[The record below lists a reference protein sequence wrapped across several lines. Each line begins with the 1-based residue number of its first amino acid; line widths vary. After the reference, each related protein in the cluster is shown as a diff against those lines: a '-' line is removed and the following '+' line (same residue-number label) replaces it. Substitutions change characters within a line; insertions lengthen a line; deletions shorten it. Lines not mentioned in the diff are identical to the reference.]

1 MASDKYVA
9 YYRVSTQRQGR
20 SGLGLEA
27 QRDAVQALVVRHG
40 GRLLEEIT
48 EVESGKRS
56 DRPELRRAI
65 CRAKVSGARLI
76 IAKLDRL
83 SRNASFLLALR
94 DSGVQFIA
102 ADLPNADET
111 VVGIMAVIAQR
122 EREMIAQRTRDAL
135 AGARKRL
142 ARQGRTL
149 GNPNGA
155 SALRRA
161 GRGNMAALEAVS
173 AGAAKRAEDL
183 RETIADVVASGLVSN
198 AAVAAELNQREIE
211 APRGGRWYPTGVARL
226 RRRLVSSSA
235 RSTGSACRLRASSRS
250 AVTWLSFSW
259 PVSCRL

>member
-1 MASDKYVA
+1 MTAEKYVA

-27 QRDAVQALVVRHG
+27 QREAVRALVDRNS

-65 CRAKVSGARLI
+65 RRAKVSGARLI

-83 SRNASFLLALR
+83 SRNASFLLHLR
-94 DSGVQFIA
+94 DSGVRFIA

-122 EREMIAQRTRDAL
+122 EREVIAQRTKEAL
-135 AGARKRL
+135 AIARKRL
-142 ARQGRTL
+142 AKEGRAL

-155 SALRRA
+155 AAIRRA
-161 GRGNMAALEAVS
+161 DKGNTAAIAAVAAS
-173 AGAAKRAEDL
+173 AARRAEEM
-183 RETIADVVASGLVSN
+183 RETIADVVA
-198 AAVAAELNQREIE
+198 
-211 APRGGRWYPTGVARL
+211 
-226 RRRLVSSSA
+226 
-235 RSTGSACRLRASSRS
+235 
-250 AVTWLSFSW
+250 
-259 PVSCRL
+259 

>member
-1 MASDKYVA
+1 MASEKFVA

-27 QRDAVQALVVRHG
+27 QRDAVQALIHRNG

-48 EVESGKRS
+48 EVESGKRN

-83 SRNASFLLALR
+83 SRNASFLLHLR
-94 DSGVQFIA
+94 DSGVRFIA

-122 EREMIAQRTRDAL
+122 EREMIAQRTREAL
-135 AGARKRL
+135 AVARKRL
-142 ARQGRTL
+142 AGQGRAL

-155 SALRRA
+155 AALRRA
-161 GRGNMAALEAVS
+161 GRGNTAAIAAV
-173 AGAAKRAEDL
+173 GAAADKRAEDL
-183 RETIADVVASGLVSN
+183 RETIMDVVASGALSH
-198 AAVAAELNQREIE
+198 AAIAAELNRREIE
-211 APRGGRWYPTGVARL
+211 APRGGRWHPMGVARL
-226 RRRLVSSSA
+226 RQRLQ
-235 RSTGSACRLRASSRS
+235 
-250 AVTWLSFSW
+250 AVA
-259 PVSCRL
+259 

>member
-1 MASDKYVA
+1 MANDKYVA

-27 QRDAVQALVVRHG
+27 QRDAVQALVARNG

-48 EVESGKRS
+48 EIESGKRN

-83 SRNASFLLALR
+83 SRNASFLLPLR

-135 AGARKRL
+135 AVARKRL
-142 ARQGRTL
+142 AEQGRSL

-155 SALRRA
+155 AALRRA
-161 GRGNMAALEAVS
+161 GRGNLAAL
-173 AGAAKRAEDL
+173 
-183 RETIADVVASGLVSN
+183 
-198 AAVAAELNQREIE
+198 AAVAQELRSAPKTCGRRLPTWSPRE
-211 APRGGRWYPTGVARL
+211 RYPMPPSLPNSTGARS
-226 RRRLVSSSA
+226 RRRAAGAGIRQASPGY
-235 RSTGSACRLRASSRS
+235 GSGLRHNDS
-250 AVTWLSFSW
+250 
-259 PVSCRL
+259 